1 MLFASSA
8 SANGQLPPGIV
19 VDVPAPATTDPAP
32 ATTDPAPATTDPA
45 PVTTDPTPATTDPAP
60 ASTDPAPASTDPAP
74 ATTDP
79 KEVLSGIVADLESLA
94 TEIVAANEASPPT
107 TTEKC
112 TWKKQNK

>member
-32 ATTDPAPATTDPA
+32 ATTDP
-45 PVTTDPTPATTDPAP
+45 TPATTDA
-60 ASTDPAPASTDPAP
+60 APASTDPAP

-79 KEVLSGIVADLESLA
+79 KEVLTGIVADLESLA

>member
-45 PVTTDPTPATTDPAP
+45 PATTDPTPATTDP
-60 ASTDPAPASTDPAP
+60 
-74 ATTDP
+74 
-79 KEVLSGIVADLESLA
+79 KEVLTGIVADLESLA

-112 TWKKQNK
+112 TWKKQKK